1 MLRLSKL
8 TLFYFKE
15 TTVCLSGS
23 AFFAANVMGAAGLE
37 SLFLLMCLT
46 QKDAVIKATMWE
58 KYARGKT
65 GSFLSALGKMN
76 LEKLIGL
83 GDEMNWFPKH
93 GIPELFE
100 RNMKEHFG
108 IEIAQKMVALLPSA
122 HNLPVVAGSIS
133 RQSRNCLHPGK
144 CLREEIDLSQGSG
157 MTACLFML
165 LCFSAFAEGLSGKSE
180 KRVCSSKI
188 LYGVGGP
195 PDHVT

>member
-1 MLRLSKL
+1 MIDSEREVPVTQFEAAGVLLSSFERLIATLRVNSARVKPEMDQELSAMLRLSKL

-83 GDEMNWFPKH
+83 TRIIHDLEDTKSLFCYKH
-93 GIPELFE
+93 VAETVFVRAREAFACLT
-100 RNMKEHFG
+100 
-108 IEIAQKMVALLPSA
+108 IARHSVCCYPIFSPSLPCCS
-122 HNLPVVAGSIS
+122 SIS
-133 RQSRNCLHPGK
+133 GRAVP
-144 CLREEIDLSQGSG
+144 
-157 MTACLFML
+157 TAE
-165 LCFSAFAEGLSGKSE
+165 LC
-180 KRVCSSKI
+180 C
-188 LYGVGGP
+188 
-195 PDHVT
+195 

>member
-1 MLRLSKL
+1 MIDSEREVPVTQFEAAGVLLSSFERLIATLRVNSARVKPEMDQELSAMLRLSKL

-83 GDEMNWFPKH
+83 ARFIREGAESGLWGDQITPNIMAW
-93 GIPELFE
+93 G
-100 RNMKEHFG
+100 
-108 IEIAQKMVALLPSA
+108 
-122 HNLPVVAGSIS
+122 
-133 RQSRNCLHPGK
+133 
-144 CLREEIDLSQGSG
+144 
-157 MTACLFML
+157 
-165 LCFSAFAEGLSGKSE
+165 
-180 KRVCSSKI
+180 
-188 LYGVGGP
+188 
-195 PDHVT
+195 

>member
-1 MLRLSKL
+1 MIDSEREVPVTQFEAAGVLLSSFERLIATLRVNSARVKPEMDQELSAMLRLSKL

-83 GDEMNWFPKH
+83 TRIIHDLEDTKSLFCYKHVAETVFVRAREAFACLTIARHSVCCYPIFFPS
-93 GIPELFE
+93 LW
-100 RNMKEHFG
+100 RC
-108 IEIAQKMVALLPSA
+108 S
-122 HNLPVVAGSIS
+122 SIS
-133 RQSRNCLHPGK
+133 GRAVP
-144 CLREEIDLSQGSG
+144 
-157 MTACLFML
+157 TAEPC
-165 LCFSAFAEGLSGKSE
+165 C
-180 KRVCSSKI
+180 
-188 LYGVGGP
+188 
-195 PDHVT
+195 

>member
-83 GDEMNWFPKH
+83 TRIIHDLEDTKSLFCYKHVAETVFVRAREAFACLTIARHSVCCYPIFFPS
-93 GIPELFE
+93 LW
-100 RNMKEHFG
+100 RC
-108 IEIAQKMVALLPSA
+108 S
-122 HNLPVVAGSIS
+122 SIS
-133 RQSRNCLHPGK
+133 GRAVP
-144 CLREEIDLSQGSG
+144 
-157 MTACLFML
+157 TAEPC
-165 LCFSAFAEGLSGKSE
+165 C
-180 KRVCSSKI
+180 
-188 LYGVGGP
+188 
-195 PDHVT
+195 